1 MSVVP
6 PPLPQRDWAQRNRLW
21 LLPLLAVL
29 CLVVPLAIVGGVFSM
44 IMKDMKSHPAYVEA
58 VTRARNDPQVAAAL
72 GRPIETGMFVMGS
85 VSGKDQG
92 HAYLE
97 IPLVG
102 AKAEAKLTVA
112 ALNEG
117 KGWEY
122 ATMLV
127 RLADGREISL
137 IPTTAPAL
145 GESSGPPGC
154 DRPAS
159 DADDS
164 GPSGDADDA

>member
-1 MSVVP
+1 MTAVP

-21 LLPLLAVL
+21 LLPLLVVL
-29 CLVVPLAIVGGVFSM
+29 CLVVPLGIAGGVISM

-58 VTRARNDPQVAAAL
+58 VKRARNDPQVVAAL
-72 GRPIETGMFVMGS
+72 GNPIETGMFVMGS
-85 VSGKDQG
+85 VSGKEEG

-97 IPLVG
+97 IPLIG

-117 KGWEY
+117 TGWNYTE
-122 ATMLV
+122 MVV

-137 IPTTAPAL
+137 LPTTPPTL
-145 GESSGPPGC
+145 GASSGPPGC

-164 GPSGDADDA
+164 EASDEA